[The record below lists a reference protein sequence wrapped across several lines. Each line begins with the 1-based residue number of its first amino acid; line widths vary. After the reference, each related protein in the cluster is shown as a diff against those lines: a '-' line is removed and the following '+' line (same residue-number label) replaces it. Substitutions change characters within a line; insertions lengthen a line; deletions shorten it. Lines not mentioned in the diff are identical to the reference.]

1 MKYTKQLLIIFI
13 LSVSLNSF
21 AQTPKEDT
29 TFVNN
34 LLQQSKS
41 HFNDDPAAAIALAQQ
56 AQHIS
61 KKIKFLKGEAYAL
74 KNLGLIN
81 QVQGKYLETLDYFEQ
96 SLKIFQYQKDNI
108 GIANLLNNIGSVYA
122 NQGDDAKALE
132 YCLHS
137 LKIADDTKDKMRI
150 MSALVNIGSIYYNK
164 KDPRAI
170 NYLEK
175 ALPLSEEMGNKEAF
189 GVIAV
194 NIGETYFDNGDIDKA
209 LTYYQKALTANDN
222 SESAAYAYNGI
233 GKLNLKKGNYAEALS
248 NHYKAMSIATKID
261 DKLQQIRALK
271 GIANINVEQKD
282 YHAAIGYLQKAKAL
296 GEEVKA
302 NVELKEIYGEMSDI
316 YSKTGDYA
324 NAFKMKSMYANIKDS
339 LYNIATAKKLRDF
352 QFDFDLTRKQ
362 GEINLLTKDK
372 KLTEAEVQRQRF
384 ARNTLAVGAILLLII
399 AFVIYRNYR
408 IKAKTNIILD
418 RQKVQ
423 IENLLLNILPQEVAN
438 ELQTT
443 GHATPKQYESV
454 AVLFTDFKGFTA
466 IAEKM
471 TPGDLVEEL
480 NTCFIAFDNI
490 IDKYR
495 LEKIKTIGDSYMC
508 AGGLSQSDDDYVYNM
523 VKAGL
528 EIQKYI
534 EDYNDHCQSLG
545 RDCWAIRVGIH
556 VGPVV
561 AGVVGKKKYAYDIWG
576 NTVNIASRME
586 SNGAPGKVNVSNKV
600 FEVIKDR
607 FACSH
612 RGKIYAKN
620 VGDIDMY
627 FVEHE
632 LMDYKLINTSNT
644 DHSSLEASSGTS
656 LTA

>member
-1 MKYTKQLLIIFI
+1 MKYTKPLLLIFIFA
-13 LSVSLNSF
+13 VNVQCW
-21 AQTPKEDT
+21 ARTPKEDT

-41 HFNDDPAAAIALAQQ
+41 HFNDDPATAVNLSKQ
-56 AQHIS
+56 AQNIS
-61 KKIKFLKGEAYAL
+61 RRIKFLKGEAYAL
-74 KNLGLIN
+74 KNLGLIS

-96 SLKIFQYQKDNI
+96 SLKIFRNQKDNI

-132 YCLHS
+132 YCLES
-137 LKIADDTKDKMRI
+137 LKIAEETKDKMRI

-164 KDPRAI
+164 KDPRAVS
-170 NYLEK
+170 YLAK

-194 NIGETYFDNGDIDKA
+194 NIGETYFDNGDNDKA
-209 LTYYQKALTANDN
+209 LLYYQKALTANDN
-222 SESAAYAYNGI
+222 SESAAFAYNGI
-233 GKLNLKKGNYAEALS
+233 GKLYLKKGNYEAALR
-248 NHYKAMSIATKID
+248 NHEKAMSISKKTD

-271 GIANINVEQKD
+271 GIANIDVQRKN
-282 YHAAIGYLQKAKAL
+282 YRAAIDGYQAAKAL
-296 GEEVKA
+296 AEEAKA
-302 NVELKEIYGEMSDI
+302 NVELKEIYGEMADI
-316 YSKTGDYA
+316 YSKTGNYSK
-324 NAFKMKSMYANIKDS
+324 AFQMKSMYANIKDS
-339 LYNIATAKKLRDF
+339 LYNIETAKKLKDF
-352 QFDFDLTRKQ
+352 QFDFDLTKKQ

-372 KLTEAEVQRQRF
+372 KLTEAEVQRQRL
-384 ARNTLAVGAILLLII
+384 ARNTLAIGAVLLLII

-408 IKAKTNIILD
+408 IKVKTNKILD
-418 RQKVQ
+418 TQKDQ
-423 IENLLLNILPQEVAN
+423 IERLLLDILPREVAN

-443 GHATPKQYESV
+443 GRVTPKHYSSIS
-454 AVLFTDFKGFTA
+454 VLFTDFKNFTA

-480 NTCFIAFDNI
+480 NTCFMAFDGI
-490 IDKYR
+490 IER
-495 LEKIKTIGDSYMC
+495 HGLEKIKTIGDSYMC
-508 AGGLSQSDDDYVYNM
+508 AGGLSSSDNNHVYEI

-528 EIQKYI
+528 DIQKYI
-534 EDYNDHCQSLG
+534 EDYNDYCKKSD
-545 RDCWAIRVGIH
+545 RECWAIRVGVH

-586 SNGAPGKVNVSNKV
+586 SNGAPEMVNISNTV
-600 FEVIKDR
+600 YELVKDR
-607 FACSH
+607 FECSY

-627 FVEHE
+627 FV
-632 LMDYKLINTSNT
+632 DYKKNLEKTAAANENEFPLKSSSEPSLIV
-644 DHSSLEASSGTS
+644 
-656 LTA
+656 